1 MSRQYHKGHAPPV
14 RVRGPFFV
22 LRKIARIWLPT
33 ARYIEI
39 DVQSSIDAIKKD
51 LLSNG
56 LADTFSG
63 LTTKGGLQ
71 QMYLDPPS
79 GGKE

>member
-1 MSRQYHKGHAPPV
+1 M
-14 RVRGPFFV
+14 RGPFFV

>member
-1 MSRQYHKGHAPPV
+1 M
-14 RVRGPFFV
+14 RGPFFV

-63 LTTKGGLQ
+63 LTTKGGGFSKCTLT
-71 QMYLDPPS
+71 LLPGEKS
-79 GGKE
+79 S

>member
-1 MSRQYHKGHAPPV
+1 MQGVPAIPQGPRPPGLGCV
-14 RVRGPFFV
+14 ALFFV

-56 LADTFSG
+56 LAGTFSG
-63 LTTKGGLQ
+63 LTTKGASANV
-71 QMYLDPPS
+71 P
-79 GGKE
+79 